1 MFAELVLGVSERRPR
16 AWGARGAN
24 EKATVASSGRVSRV
38 GRAGPAKSAKR
49 AVPAPPKKHAGVRSS
64 AVAAGAHP
72 EPDGWQRRL
81 REQSHNLT
89 RAIEMLEQA
98 VVMMSEPREGTLARA
113 ESLRGAG
120 LITMLAAA
128 ELLVI
133 AGWFE
138 ADQAVKAG
146 TLKG

>member
-24 EKATVASSGRVSRV
+24 NKATVASSSRVSRV
-38 GRAGPAKSAKR
+38 GPAKSAKR

-98 VVMMSEPREGTLARA
+98 VAMMSEPREGTLARA

>member
-24 EKATVASSGRVSRV
+24 NKAPVASGGRV
-38 GRAGPAKSAKR
+38 GRAGRVKSAKR
-49 AVPAPPKKHAGVRSS
+49 AVPAPPKKHAGVRAST
-64 AVAAGAHP
+64 AAGAHP

-98 VVMMSEPREGTLARA
+98 GAMRSEPREGTLARA